1 MPFFYEGDI
10 EPRELTPGTSIRPMW
25 GEKVMMVI
33 VDIADG
39 RIVQT
44 HSHPHEQAGTVLQGT
59 MELTIGEETRVL
71 RTGDFYVIP
80 GDVDHSARSLGGACQ
95 ALDIFGPPREEY
107 MGDAPSST
115 KKMGVDNSNA
125 SDQA

>member
-10 EPRELTPGTSIRPMW
+10 EPRELIRGTSIRPMW

-33 VDIADG
+33 VDIDDG
-39 RIVQT
+39 AEVKT
-44 HSHPHEQAGTVLQGT
+44 HSHPHEQAGTVLQGA
-59 MELTIGEETRVL
+59 MELTIGDETRVL

-80 GDVDHSARSLGGACQ
+80 GYVRHSARSVGGACQ

-107 MGDAPSST
+107 MGDAPALPGDES
-115 KKMGVDNSNA
+115 
-125 SDQA
+125 

>member
-10 EPRELTPGTSIRPMW
+10 EPKELIPGTSIRPMW

-39 RIVQT
+39 AVVRS

-59 MELTIGEETRVL
+59 MELTIEEETRVL

-80 GDVDHSARSLGGACQ
+80 GGVQHSAKSVGCSCQ
-95 ALDIFGPPREEY
+95 ALDIFGPPRMEY
-107 MGDAPSST
+107 MGYAP
-115 KKMGVDNSNA
+115 GRPGDRA
-125 SDQA
+125 